1 MITRDAQVRKLMQ
14 EMTKHGKIGLAATR
28 AGMDRK
34 TARRYVEAGKLPSE
48 LTQPRTWR
56 TRQDPFA
63 EDWPWVEEKLRELPT
78 LEVKALFEALRAHRP
93 GIYEEG
99 QLRTLQRHVKQWRA
113 KDGPDQ
119 EVFFPQQHRAGEA
132 GQTDFTWATELEI
145 TILGVALVHMLCHFV
160 LPFSNWQWVTVCA
173 SESMAAL
180 KRGVQSALFRL
191 GRRPSWHQTDN
202 STAATHEIGSGDRA
216 AAEQAGTG
224 DVASGRKRPFNAEY
238 AALMAHFGMK
248 PRTTAIGAKEQNG
261 DVESGNG
268 ALKRRLEQQLLLR
281 GSRDFESVEQYESW
295 AQEQCDRA
303 NAGRSSK
310 LAEELAVMEP
320 ITVVRLP
327 EHVELDAL
335 VSSGS
340 TIRIA
345 HNTYSVPSRLIGE
358 YVRVRLF
365 ERRLEVVYGGTQQ
378 LTIERLVG
386 RNGHRVDYR
395 HVIWSLVRKPG
406 AFARYRYRE
415 SFFPTLAFRRAYDA
429 IVDATGAG
437 TEADLAYLRV
447 LHLAAA
453 TMECEVETAIAR
465 LLEEHR
471 VPDIDAVRAIISPAK
486 VVVPVIDDAPVDLCA
501 YDALLVQGAIA

>member
-1 MITRDAQVRKLMQ
+1 VVTRDAQVKKLMQ
-14 EMTKHGKIGLAATR
+14 EMTKHGKIGLAAAR
-28 AGMDRK
+28 SGMDRK
-34 TARRYVEAGKLPSE
+34 TARKYVKTGKLPSE
-48 LTQPRTWR
+48 LAQLRAYR
-56 TRQDPFA
+56 TREDPFA
-63 EDWPWVEEKLRELPT
+63 EDWPWVESQLREEPSLEAKT
-78 LEVKALFEALRAHRP
+78 LFDALREKRP

-113 KDGPDQ
+113 KHGPDQ
-119 EVFFPQQHRAGEA
+119 KVFFAQQHRPGEA
-132 GQTDFTWATELEI
+132 AQTDFTWATELGI
-145 TILGVALVHMLCHFV
+145 TILGAAFAHMLCHFV
-160 LPFSNWQWVTVCA
+160 LPYSNWQWVTVCA
-173 SESMAAL
+173 SESMTAL

-191 GRRPSWHQTDN
+191 GRRPTWHQTDN
-202 STAATHEIGSGDRA
+202 STAATHEIAKRMD
-216 AAEQAGTG
+216 
-224 DVASGRKRPFNAEY
+224 ASDDDTHDEKRRRPFNGEY
-238 AALMAHFGMK
+238 AALMAHLGMK

-268 ALKRRLEQQLLLR
+268 ALKRRIEQQLLLR
-281 GSRDFESVEQYESW
+281 GSRDFESAEQYESW
-295 AQEQCDRA
+295 VQSVCDKA

-320 ITVVRLP
+320 LTATRVP

-335 VSSGS
+335 VSIGS
-340 TIRIA
+340 TIRVA

-378 LTIERLVG
+378 LVIERLVG

-415 SFFPTLAFRRAYDA
+415 AFFPSVVFRRAYDA
-429 IVDATGAG
+429 IVDAHGAG
-437 TEADLAYLRV
+437 TAADLGYLRI

-453 TMECEVETAIAR
+453 TMECEVEAALAK
-465 LLEEHR
+465 LLDGAR
-471 VPDIDAVRAIISPAK
+471 VPDVEAVRALAAPTTVQVPEII
-486 VVVPVIDDAPVDLCA
+486 DAPIDLA
-501 YDALLVQGAIA
+501 TYDALLAQGAIA